1 MVGLSGGS
9 NFSGTR
15 TSTSPWSIMKYCS
28 PYLPIRRSHVSTQ
41 HARASNPNRFGLG
54 PRRGR
59 AEEQERM
66 CRFGDAYSPAR
77 KIG

>member
-1 MVGLSGGS
+1 
-9 NFSGTR
+9 
-15 TSTSPWSIMKYCS
+15 MKYCS